1 MSTILLLS
9 KTSSRSRRD
18 KVLILTLRFAAIATI
33 ALLFSI
39 VTFLAFEAWP
49 AVTEI
54 GIGRFF
60 FDSSWHP
67 THNAFN
73 LTPML
78 VGTLLTTAVALAL
91 ALPLSVAIA
100 IFSAFLAPSPIAL
113 GCRQMMIVLA
123 GTPSVVLGFWGLV
136 SLVPLV
142 NQLHPPGASLLA
154 GACVLAIMITP
165 TATLLI
171 DAAFRSFPQEQSQ
184 AAESLGLS
192 KSTFVIGVILPA
204 QADAIYAA
212 FALAML
218 RALGETMAVLMVA
231 GNVPT
236 LPSSLFDP
244 VRTLTANIALEMAY
258 AVDVH
263 RATLYVSGLL
273 LLAAVI
279 PIAFY
284 LNRKETRLTM
294 L

>member
-9 KTSSRSRRD
+9 RTSSRSLRD
-18 KVLILTLRFAAIATI
+18 KVLNLALRISAISTI
-33 ALLFSI
+33 ALLFGI
-39 VTFLAFEAWP
+39 VAFLAFEAWP
-49 AVTEI
+49 AMTEI
-54 GIGRFF
+54 GISRFF

-67 THNAFN
+67 TYNAFN

-78 VGTLLTTAVALAL
+78 VGTLLTTAIALVL
-91 ALPLSVAIA
+91 ALPMSVAIA
-100 IFSAFLAPSPIAL
+100 IFSAFLAPRAVAL
-113 GCRQMMIVLA
+113 SCRQMMIVLA

-136 SLVPLV
+136 SLVPLI
-142 NQLHPPGASLLA
+142 NQWHPPGASLLA

-171 DAAFRSFPQEQSQ
+171 DAAFRSFPEEQCQ

-192 KSTFVIGVILPA
+192 KSTFVLGIILPA
-204 QADAIYAA
+204 QANAIYAA

-263 RATLYVSGLL
+263 RATLYVSGLV

-279 PIAFY
+279 PIAFF
-284 LNRKETRLTM
+284 LHRKNNRLTM